1 MTNWQKEQFM
11 LEEQFVKRLLI
22 DYNIRE
28 VTTQR
33 QAKNGTREFE
43 FPVPAYTKQRLKW
56 FKERNKQKSLQ
67 LTHSRSWFPSS
78 KLKDLPRLRLA
89 CFESGYVRKQNGAD
103 RAYQLNPTYE
113 QEQRY
118 VWMRNGEF
126 TESSELYTTKFTTKA
141 RALITSPIVR
151 LNFMLNYYLK
161 NYARTK

>member
-22 DYNIRE
+22 DYGIRE

-56 FKERNKQKSLQ
+56 FEEKRGS
-67 LTHSRSWFPSS
+67 TWW
-78 KLKDLPRLRLA
+78 KDLPRLRIA
-89 CFESGYVRKQNGAD
+89 CFKSGYVRKQNGCD

-113 QEQRY
+113 QNYRCVWQRD
-118 VWMRNGEF
+118 NG
-126 TESSELYTTKFTTKA
+126 ELYTSKGMTRA
-141 RALITSPIVR
+141 RALIHSPITR

-161 NYARTK
+161 NYANN

>member
-1 MTNWQKEQFM
+1 MTRWQKEQFL

-28 VTTQR
+28 ITTQR

-56 FKERNKQKSLQ
+56 YKS
-67 LTHSRSWFPSS
+67 
-78 KLKDLPRLRLA
+78 KNYNIKDLSRLRIA
-89 CFESGYVRKQNGAD
+89 CFKSGYVRKQNGAM

-118 VWMRNGEF
+118 VWMRQGEF
-126 TESSELYTTKFTTKA
+126 TESSELYTTSYTTKA
-141 RALITSPIVR
+141 RALITSPLVR

-161 NYARTK
+161 NYAK

>member
-22 DYNIRE
+22 DYGIRE
-28 VTTQR
+28 VTTQK
-33 QAKNGTREFE
+33 QAKNETREFE

-56 FKERNKQKSLQ
+56 HAK
-67 LTHSRSWFPSS
+67 RSNI
-78 KLKDLPRLRLA
+78 KDLPRLRIA
-89 CFESGYVRKQNGAD
+89 CFKSGYVRKQNGAD

-151 LNFMLNYYLK
+151 LNYMLNYYLK
-161 NYARTK
+161 NYAK

>member
-1 MTNWQKEQFM
+1 MTRWQQEQFM

-22 DYNIRE
+22 DYGIRE

-56 FKERNKQKSLQ
+56 FEERNKQQSLQ
-67 LTHSRSWFPSS
+67 LTHSRHWFPSAKS
-78 KLKDLPRLRLA
+78 KLKDLPRLRIA
-89 CFESGYVRKQNGAD
+89 CFKSGYVRKQNGAM

-113 QEQRY
+113 QNYRCVWQRQ
-118 VWMRNGEF
+118 NGEIYI
-126 TESSELYTTKFTTKA
+126 SKGINKA
-141 RALITSPIVR
+141 RALIHSPITR

-161 NYARTK
+161 NYAK

>member
-1 MTNWQKEQFM
+1 MTRWQKEQFM

-28 VTTQR
+28 ITTQR

-56 FKERNKQKSLQ
+56 FKKRSKQKSLQ
-67 LTHSRSWFPSS
+67 LTHSRSWFPNSQ
-78 KLKDLPRLRLA
+78 LKDLPRLRIA
-89 CFESGYVRKQNGAD
+89 CFKSGYVRKQNGAM
-103 RAYQLNPTYE
+103 RAYQLNPTYN

-118 VWMRNGEF
+118 VWMRQGEF
-126 TESSELYTTKFTTKA
+126 TESSELYTTKYVTKA
-141 RALITSPIVR
+141 RALITSPLVR

-161 NYARTK
+161 NYAK